1 MDKEASIAVLLEQVS
16 ESCPAGFAAALHIKF
31 TSPRYLF
38 QSYRRDWIDYYSK
51 HALVL
56 RDPTVH
62 WGFENEGAIR
72 WSALTGRDTAGVMEK
87 AAEYGLTYGFTA
99 ALEEGGS
106 RSVASFAR
114 ADREFTDT
122 EISKITGLLR
132 RLHDETRAAETL
144 SPEDDAAL
152 KRLSIFLT
160 RG

>member
-1 MDKEASIAVLLEQVS
+1 MDREASIAGLLEQLS
-16 ESCPAGFAAALHIKF
+16 ESCPAGFAVALHIKF
-31 TSPRYLF
+31 TAPRYLF

-56 RDPTVH
+56 QDPTVR
-62 WGFENEGAIR
+62 WGFENTGSIR
-72 WSALTGRDTAGVMEK
+72 WSALAERDADGVMDM
-87 AAEYGLTYGFTA
+87 AADHGLAFGFTA
-99 ALEEGGS
+99 ALEDGGS

-114 ADREFTDT
+114 ADREFTDGEMT
-122 EISKITGLLR
+122 GISAVLH
-132 RLHDETRAAETL
+132 RLHEETRAAETL